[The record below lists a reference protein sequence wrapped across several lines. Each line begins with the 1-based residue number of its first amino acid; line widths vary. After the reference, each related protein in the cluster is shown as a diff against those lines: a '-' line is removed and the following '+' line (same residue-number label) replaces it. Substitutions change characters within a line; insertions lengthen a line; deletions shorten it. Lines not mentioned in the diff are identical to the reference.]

1 MDRWINLLMDGLM
14 NEHKDEQAGGLM
26 DRKTWINVW
35 VDGQI
40 NGHMDDRCVNGWV
53 KRRGSQ

>member
-1 MDRWINLLMDGLM
+1 M